1 MSLYMLVGVDDNMA
15 SAKQVE
21 DHKGNRKAINT
32 MNQARMRGWVAQMA
46 LPGAD
51 EPPPPPASQRR
62 SGRPRQRSSTR

>member
-1 MSLYMLVGVDDNMA
+1 MLVGVDDNMA

-21 DHKGNRKAINT
+21 DYKGNRKTINT
-32 MNQARMRGWVAQMA
+32 KPSQGGGGVARMA

-62 SGRPRQRSSTR
+62 SGRQRQRSPAR